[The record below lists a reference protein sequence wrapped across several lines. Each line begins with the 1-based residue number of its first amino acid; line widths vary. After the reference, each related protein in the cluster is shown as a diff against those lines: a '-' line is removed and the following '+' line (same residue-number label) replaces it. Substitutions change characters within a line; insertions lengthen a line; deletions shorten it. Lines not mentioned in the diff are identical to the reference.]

1 MRTVTHVIKLEKS
14 VKMILLVFAIAIF
27 ANAFQFTN
35 PISDAMAEL
44 SDRATLFLKV
54 EHSGAIN
61 YDMAASQ

>member
-44 SDRATLFLKV
+44 SDGATLLLKV
-54 EHSGAIN
+54 EHSGELKN
-61 YDMAASQ
+61 FVMD